1 MDLPQDVDVLIE
13 IINKNG
19 FEAFLVGGCVRDSLL
34 GNFPNDFDIATNA
47 KPNDIIN
54 IFKNYKLILNGVEF
68 GTVGVV
74 INKIIY
80 EITTYR
86 VESTY
91 KNNRKPTEVIFS
103 NDICKDLKRRD
114 FTVNAMAY
122 NKKCGILDLFNGKD
136 DLKRKLIRT
145 VKNPDDRFKEDAL
158 RMIRAI
164 RFSAKLNFLIEENTL
179 KSIYINSSLIKNIS
193 IERITDEFIKTIHSE
208 NPTKII
214 LFFKTRLFY
223 FMGINYDINFKFY
236 KNIENNLQIIKEF
249 KTLEEKI
256 VIFEY
261 ILFNYYNLKF
271 FNKIKYKDYDL
282 RKDLLKSKLS
292 LTNTLKFS
300 NKTKKNIYEI
310 FEIIVLYNKNLDKL
324 TIKNILKYKDYD
336 LTLKSFNILKKYYYT
351 NNFLQKSNKYIEYIE
366 VLEEIK
372 ENKECYKICD
382 LKINGTD
389 LINLGYNGK
398 DIGKNLEYL
407 LKMVIQNN
415 SLNNKNT
422 LIELLADKE

>member
-1 MDLPQDVDVLIE
+1 MNLPQDVDVLIE

-74 INKIIY
+74 INGIIY

-114 FTVNAMAY
+114 FTINAMAY
-122 NKKCGILDLFNGKD
+122 NKKYGILDLFNGKD

>member
-1 MDLPQDVDVLIE
+1 
-13 IINKNG
+13 
-19 FEAFLVGGCVRDSLL
+19 
-34 GNFPNDFDIATNA
+34 
-47 KPNDIIN
+47 
-54 IFKNYKLILNGVEF
+54 
-68 GTVGVV
+68 
-74 INKIIY
+74 
-80 EITTYR
+80 
-86 VESTY
+86 
-91 KNNRKPTEVIFS
+91 
-103 NDICKDLKRRD
+103 
-114 FTVNAMAY
+114 MAY

-249 KTLEEKI
+249 KNSRKKSI

>member
-1 MDLPQDVDVLIE
+1 MNLPQDVDVLIE

-54 IFKNYKLILNGVEF
+54 IFKNYKLISNGVEF
-68 GTVGVV
+68 GTIGVV
-74 INKIIY
+74 INEIIY

-103 NDICKDLKRRD
+103 NDIHKDLKRRD
-114 FTVNAMAY
+114 FTINAMAY

-179 KSIYINSSLIKNIS
+179 KSIYRNSNLIKNIS
-193 IERITDEFIKTIHSE
+193 IERITDEFIKIIQSE
-208 NPTKII
+208 NPRKII
-214 LFFKTRLFY
+214 LFFKTCLFY

-236 KNIENNLQIIKEF
+236 KNIEDNLQIIKEF

-256 VIFEY
+256 VVFEY
-261 ILFNYYNLKF
+261 ILFNHYNLEF
-271 FNKIKYKDYDL
+271 FNKIKYEDYDL

-310 FEIIVLYNKNLDKL
+310 FEIIILYNKDLDRL
-324 TIKNILKYKDYD
+324 SIKNILKYKDYD